1 MTQDEVERRLRQI
14 MQWFLYHDKKMIH
27 ILHSIALKKAIAESA
42 MAQYI
47 YSQKIRFFSYL
58 IMIPKSKVFNLR
70 DESL

>member
-1 MTQDEVERRLRQI
+1 
-14 MQWFLYHDKKMIH
+14 MIH
-27 ILHSIALKKAIAESA
+27 SLHSIALKKAIAESA